1 MIGML
6 ALVGAAV
13 AVAADVPRGGKQ
25 APNIV
30 MFVIDDLGFA
40 DLSLVCHHHSLTVT
54 RSLCNMLL
62 HD

>member
-1 MIGML
+1 MMGML

-30 MFVIDDLGFA
+30 LFVIDDLGFA
-40 DLSLVCHHHSLTVT
+40 DLSLVCHSLTVT
-54 RSLCNMLL
+54 RSLCL
-62 HD
+62 HVAA